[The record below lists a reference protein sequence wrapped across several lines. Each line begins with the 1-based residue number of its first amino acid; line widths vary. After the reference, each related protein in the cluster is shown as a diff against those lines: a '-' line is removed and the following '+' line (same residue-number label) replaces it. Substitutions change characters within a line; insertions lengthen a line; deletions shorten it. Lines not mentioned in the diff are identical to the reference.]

1 MKIIH
6 TSDLHLDSPLTTRL
20 ASDKVR
26 ERKNEL
32 LFSFRKNVQAA
43 KDNGADGFIIA
54 GDLFD
59 SDKVG
64 KINKLIKPFLKEKK

>member
-20 ASDKVR
+20 ASEKVK

-32 LFSFRKNVQAA
+32 LLSFRKTVQAA
-43 KDNGADGFIIA
+43 KTSGADGFIIA

-59 SDKVG
+59 SERVG
-64 KINKLIKPFLKEKK
+64 KRNRRSRKIYKRS